1 MMNKEK
7 LIERLCK
14 VQLKHDKKLQKVY
27 KLIDENEE
35 IFGRGVD
42 GCFLF
47 DVYSI
52 GLIEIVLDL
61 MGMPCESD
69 TFCRDHYYDVWA
81 DVVWDSLGYDVSPDD
96 GHSDA
101 DDKMVK
107 LFINIIKRDLDELLK
122 VTPTLSLER
131 N

>member
-1 MMNKEK
+1 MNKEK

-14 VQLKHDKKLQKVY
+14 VQLKHDKKLEKVY
-27 KLIDENEE
+27 KLINDNWE
-35 IFGRGVD
+35 IFGRELD
-42 GCFLF
+42 GCF
-47 DVYSI
+47 VYEMFSI

-69 TFCRDHYYDVWA
+69 TFCRDLNYMAWQ
-81 DVVWDSLGYDVSPDD
+81 DVVSDCLSYDESQDD
-96 GHSDA
+96 GA
-101 DDKMVK
+101 GGKDDKMIK

-122 VTPTLSLER
+122 VTPTSSLEK